1 MKKIGVWNYYEV
13 FNTNNY
19 LLLNKD
25 AGIGDNLLEPFNRL
39 TFEILSLD
47 FIGQSIKLTILVQ
60 SFKNNFLTSSLNN
73 SANNTYPK

>member
-25 AGIGDNLLEPFNRL
+25 AGIGDNLLEPFNQL
-39 TFEILSLD
+39 YIKD
-47 FIGQSIKLTILVQ
+47 FV
-60 SFKNNFLTSSLNN
+60 FRF
-73 SANNTYPK
+73 YWPKY